1 MFLSLRN
8 MGMLAICL
16 IPLVCASCLSM
27 GLSKT
32 AQLEQGSSGSAASD
46 VQADKSLT
54 DTWELECQVNDKG
67 EEEPPKDATRTLI
80 EFTKGGK
87 VIFNRMDSENSNP
100 VKSRTG
106 KYSIDKAEIHI
117 TDDAGNT
124 VKWPYQVTGDTLTLV
139 MPEVKKKFRWRRLR

>member
-1 MFLSLRN
+1 MLLSLRSI
-8 MGMLAICL
+8 GLLAFLL
-16 IPLVCASCLSM
+16 IPLVCASCVSM

-32 AQLEQGSSGSAASD
+32 AQLEPSSGPAASE
-46 VQADKSLT
+46 VQTDKSLV

-67 EEEPPKDATRTLI
+67 EEEPPKESTKTRI
-80 EFTKGGK
+80 EFTRGGK
-87 VIFNRMDSENSNP
+87 VIFNRMDNENSDL

-106 KYSIDKAEIHI
+106 KYNVDKTEIHI